1 VTLIIKGHIVSG
13 ISSWWIG
20 LGLRLKL
27 QILIQGF
34 LIVILVIAQLVIS
47 VKLEDQVLQAAEERA
62 RTVADGAIN
71 GLNTLMITKAGQKE
85 VISDPKSRLNFIDKM
100 GKSESIKEMRVFRAK
115 QLDDE
120 FPEALPQELPA
131 DEMDRRVLETGKAEF
146 STFIGSN
153 GDSSLRAV
161 VPFIAKKNFRSINC
175 LDCHGVDEDFVLG
188 GASVTIDIEKEV
200 AVVRKINLWIW
211 VGQGILQI
219 LLFLVISVIV
229 GRLVRQLGGEPVY
242 VIDIVRQI
250 AKGNLS
256 GEVRTAPN
264 DTNSLLY
271 ATKHMQ
277 GSLKEIVAGI
287 IRNADQLTLAAR
299 QLSSSSD
306 EVLKASERQ
315 SDSSASVAASVEE
328 MTVCIGQISENSADA
343 QRHASETG
351 DLARNGAAMV
361 QEVISEMDKISG
373 VVTTSSGVITSLGE
387 QSNQIHQIVNVIKE
401 IADQTNLLALN
412 AAIEAARAGEQ
423 GRGFAVVAD
432 EVRKLAERT
441 TQSTQEIAAMIQG
454 IQSGTSDA
462 VRGMSQGIAC
472 VDEGVQMVGR
482 AGSSME
488 LIQGGV
494 QSVLASVGD
503 ISLALR
509 EQNSASNL
517 IASNVQSIA
526 QMTEDTSAIVR
537 SMSASASRLE
547 EMAGQLKASVGRFQL

>member
-1 VTLIIKGHIVSG
+1 MKLILKGYIVNG
-13 ISSWWIG
+13 ISSWWSG

-34 LIVILVIAQLVIS
+34 LIVILVIAQFVIS
-47 VKLEDQVLQAAEERA
+47 IKLEDQVLQAAEERA

-85 VISDPKSRLNFIDKM
+85 VISDTKSRLNFIDKM
-100 GKSESIKEMRVFRAK
+100 GKSESIKELRIFRAK

-120 FPEALPQELPA
+120 FPEALPQERPV
-131 DEMDRRVLETGKAEF
+131 DEMDRRVLEAGKAEF
-146 STFIGSN
+146 STVMGSN

-175 LDCHGVDEDFVLG
+175 LDCHGVDEGFVLG
-188 GASVTIDIEKEV
+188 GASVTIDIEKEM

-211 VGQGILQI
+211 VGQGVLQI

-229 GRLVRQLGGEPVY
+229 GRLLRQLGGEPVY

-256 GEVRTAPN
+256 REIRTTPN
-264 DTNSLLY
+264 DTTSLLY

-277 GSLKEIVAGI
+277 GSLKEIVDGI

-299 QLSSSSD
+299 QLSGSSD

-351 DLARNGAAMV
+351 DLARSGAAMV

-441 TQSTQEIAAMIQG
+441 TRSTQEIAAMIQG
-454 IQSGTSDA
+454 IQRGTSDA
-462 VRGMSQGIAC
+462 VKGMSQGIAC